1 MLCTSVLKPITIT
14 WAPSKV
20 PLDFQIFE
28 NAFCIFFVFEFF
40 VRFIAFINKIHYL
53 HDHWFKLDFVL
64 IVLMVYETWFVPN
77 LIANSEV
84 PTQLL
89 RLLRLP
95 RRSRL
100 LKLLHGFTELVT
112 MLKGMWVASRAVISS
127 LVPAIM
133 FVDVLA
139 IIMHL
144 VMAES

>member
-1 MLCTSVLKPITIT
+1 MRGVTLQDVYIM
-14 WAPSKV
+14 
-20 PLDFQIFE
+20 FE
-28 NAFCIFFVFEFF
+28 ERHVAYHSFLGENHCA
-40 VRFIAFINKIHYL
+40 
-53 HDHWFKLDFVL
+53 HDHWFKCDFV
-64 IVLMVYETWFVPN
+64 VMVFETWFVPN

-127 LVPAIM
+127 LVLVIM
-133 FVDVLA
+133 FVYVFA